1 MKRSLRIKQ
10 HDNTDCGAACL
21 ASISAYYKLYLPIAR
36 IRQLASTDQKGTNVL
51 GLIEAAQ
58 QLGFQA
64 KGVKGTL
71 ESLPKIPKPAI
82 AHLVLKNGLHHY
94 VVIYKVTEEQI
105 AYMDPGDGRVHRIKQ
120 SDFQQDWSGVLV
132 LLLPSEDFQVGDNK
146 ISNLTRFWALLQP
159 HRSVLIQALFGALIQ
174 TLLGLSTSIFIQK
187 ITDHVLPAENKN
199 LLDLLGCIM
208 IILLLF
214 QTFIGVT
221 KSIFALYTGQ
231 RIDAQLILGY
241 YKHLLR
247 LPQSFFDTMRVGEII
262 SRVNDAV
269 KIRVFINEVALNLVV
284 QVLTITFAFGL
295 MFTYYWKL
303 ALLLLL
309 LIPLYGILYW
319 LSNRMNRKQVR
330 ALMEESASL
339 ETQLVESLQSAAT
352 IKRFSL
358 ENFMNIQTE
367 TRFIGLLR
375 IIRLS
380 GLSGLGIGTASG
392 FITSL
397 FTILILWIG
406 SYYVIERELTPGE
419 LLSFYAQ
426 IGYFTGP
433 ISTLIQSNRSI
444 QDALIAADRLF
455 EILDLE
461 LESQH
466 PTANIQPELIGDI
479 RFQEVAFRYGSRIQV
494 FNDLSLVIP
503 RGKLTAIVGESGSGK
518 STLLSLLQ
526 NLYPLQK
533 GAIFL
538 GQQDIRRGS
547 TATNRLICRNCSA
560 KYCCRGV

>member
-1 MKRSLRIKQ
+1 MKRSVRIKQ
-10 HDNTDCGAACL
+10 HDITDCGAACL
-21 ASISAYYKLYLPIAR
+21 ASVAAHYKLLLPIAR
-36 IRQLASTDQKGTNVL
+36 IRQIASTDQKGTNVL

-58 QLGFQA
+58 KIGFQA
-64 KGVKGTL
+64 KGVKGSPD
-71 ESLPKIPKPAI
+71 SLLKIPKPSI
-82 AHLVLKNGLHHY
+82 AHVVTASGLHHY
-94 VVIYKVTEEQI
+94 VVIYKVTAKSI
-105 AYMDPGDGRVHRIKQ
+105 VIMDPADGRLYYKKHKEFHQ
-120 SDFQQDWSGVLV
+120 EWSGVLI
-132 LLLPSEDFQVGDNK
+132 LLLPTEEFQSGNERVSTIK
-146 ISNLTRFWALLQP
+146 RFWTLLQP

-187 ITDHVLPAENKN
+187 ITDHVLSAENKN
-199 LLDLLGCIM
+199 LLNLLGCLM

-269 KIRVFINEVALNLVV
+269 KIHVFINEVALNLVV

-295 MFTYYWKL
+295 MVTYYWKL

-319 LSNRMNRKQVR
+319 LSNRLNRKQVR
-330 ALMEESASL
+330 NLMEESARL

-358 ENFMNIQTE
+358 ENFMNTQTE

-419 LLSFYAQ
+419 LLSFYAL

-433 ISTLIQSNRSI
+433 ISTLIQSNRAI

-461 LESQH
+461 RENQH
-466 PTANIQPELIGDI
+466 PTADIQPELMGDI
-479 RFQEVAFRYGSRIQV
+479 RFHEVAFRYGSRIQV

-503 RGKLTAIVGESGSGK
+503 GES
-518 STLLSLLQ
+518 
-526 NLYPLQK
+526 
-533 GAIFL
+533 
-538 GQQDIRRGS
+538 
-547 TATNRLICRNCSA
+547 
-560 KYCCRGV
+560 